1 MNKVKPFIHEKK
13 WVKVFVNGTF
23 DLLHPGHVA
32 LLNHAKSLGDYVVVG
47 IDTDDRVR
55 EKKGST
61 RPIYNQEDRG
71 LMLIALSAV
80 DEVTYFSSDE
90 SLEALVKDV
99 KPAIMVVGSDW
110 KDKSVIGSYWA
121 AELKFFDRIEKYA
134 TSKTV
139 QCIIDRG

>member
-1 MNKVKPFIHEKK
+1 MSKVFVQEKK

-23 DLLHPGHVA
+23 DLLHPGHIS
-32 LLNHAKSLGDYVVVG
+32 LLNYAKSLGDYLVVG

-99 KPAIMVVGSDW
+99 KPDIMVVGSDW